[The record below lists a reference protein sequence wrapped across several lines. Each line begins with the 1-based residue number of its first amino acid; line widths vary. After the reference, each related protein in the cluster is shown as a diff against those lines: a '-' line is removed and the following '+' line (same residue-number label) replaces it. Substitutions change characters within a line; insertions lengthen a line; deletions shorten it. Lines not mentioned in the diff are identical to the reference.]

1 MACMIQL
8 KDKIMNKEEKE
19 LLLQDLCARLPYGV
33 FVEDGRNKL
42 DDGPVIYTANYH
54 PYINDCK
61 PYLRP
66 MESMTEEEQKEFVQF
81 HCVKICPIVITDM
94 LTLDNESKMFD
105 WLNANRFDFRGLI
118 PMGLALPAPEG
129 MYND

>member
-1 MACMIQL
+1 MIQL

>member
-1 MACMIQL
+1 MTQE
-8 KDKIMNKEEKE
+8 DRQ
-19 LLLQDLCARLPYGV
+19 LLLVDLCARLPYGV

-54 PYINDCK
+54 PCINDCK

-118 PMGLALPAPEG
+118 PMGLALQAPEG
-129 MYND
+129 MYNV